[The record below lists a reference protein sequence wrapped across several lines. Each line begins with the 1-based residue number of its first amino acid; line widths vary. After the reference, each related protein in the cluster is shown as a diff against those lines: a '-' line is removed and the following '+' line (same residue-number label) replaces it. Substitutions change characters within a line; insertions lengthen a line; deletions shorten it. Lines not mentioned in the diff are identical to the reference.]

1 MWKIVEI
8 RDQGGKR
15 REFKILGDP
24 DENWYMG
31 IRIGG
36 TWKDRVLFEEF
47 KISVV
52 AQFRIMTEVQDA
64 AFEMGG

>member
-1 MWKIVEI
+1 
-8 RDQGGKR
+8 
-15 REFKILGDP
+15 
-24 DENWYMG
+24 MG